1 MLSSIHINFVTVNL
15 TLVYSLSNTIV
26 IKDLKANI
34 RRKYDCLL
42 SSIRKKRGDKVNI
55 TREDI
60 VLMVTLSFQDMD
72 KINDKD

>member
-1 MLSSIHINFVTVNL
+1 M
-15 TLVYSLSNTIV
+15 
-26 IKDLKANI
+26 
-34 RRKYDCLL
+34 RRKYDYLL
-42 SSIRKKRGDKVNI
+42 SSKRKKRGDKVNI